1 MVWRRCGDA
10 GPLLKVL
17 LSDCRAAGFPGR
29 TKESLQRQLSCGM
42 LPDSRPPLQ
51 DPFYWPP
58 RAAVFREEPD
68 RKGAVHPANLCS
80 RQTDPVDRSRPYRE
94 STKESGNAQYDGEID
109 DPTRDSHSPPQ
120 SNREC
125 PPDKSAQT
133 FRDTRSPPTADEA
146 S

>member
-1 MVWRRCGDA
+1 
-10 GPLLKVL
+10 
-17 LSDCRAAGFPGR
+17 
-29 TKESLQRQLSCGM
+29 M
-42 LPDSRPPLQ
+42 LPDFRPPLQ

-68 RKGAVHPANLCS
+68 RKGAVHPADSCNH
-80 RQTDPVDRSRPYRE
+80 QTDLADRSQPCRE
-94 STKESGNAQYDGEID
+94 STKESDNAQYDGEID
-109 DPTRDSHSPPQ
+109 DPTRGFHSLPQ
-120 SNREC
+120 SNREY